1 MPSAPAAAQEPID
14 PLVWRMVGV
23 FVLGAFMSVLDTTI
37 VNVALQS
44 IGRGLH
50 ASLASIQWISTG
62 YLLALGATI
71 PIAGWATKR
80 FGARRLYLT
89 SLVLFT
95 AGSALCGLST
105 SLPELIA
112 FRVLQGVGGAL
123 ILPVGQAALTK
134 AAGPRNMPRIMGA
147 VGVPIILAPVIG
159 PTIGGAL
166 VDALSWRW
174 IFYVNLPI
182 GVIAVVASLRYFIDE
197 DSGREQAGRLDLLG
211 LGLLSAGLVGLIY
224 GVSEVGILNR
234 VVDARVLIPFVL
246 GVALC
251 VAFVAHARR
260 ADNPLLDVGLYTDRA
275 YALASIVMTTT
286 GAALFGALIILP
298 LFFQEVR
305 GQSPLDTGLLL
316 IPQGVGSLVAMIASG
331 RLTTRLGGGT
341 STIIGGLLAILGTI
355 PFIFAGAHTSY
366 GLLAPL
372 LVVRGLGLSLSIVP
386 AMTAAIIEL
395 RPDQVD
401 DATPQLNVLQ
411 RVGGSVGGAILTV
424 VLSRHLDALHPRT
437 ATGIAGAF
445 NTTWIWAVVITAVA
459 LAPAALLARVERA
472 ARRTTREP
480 AAAPEIAA

>member
-1 MPSAPAAAQEPID
+1 M
-14 PLVWRMVGV
+14 VWRMVAV

-50 ASLASIQWISTG
+50 ASLASVQWISTG

-80 FGARRLYLT
+80 FGARRVYLI

-105 SLPELIA
+105 SLGELIV
-112 FRVLQGVGGAL
+112 FRVLQGIGGAL

-182 GVIAVVASLRYFIDE
+182 GIIAVATALRYFIDE
-197 DSGREQAGRLDLLG
+197 ESGREHAGRLDLRG
-211 LGLLSAGLVGLIY
+211 LVLLSAGLVGVIY
-224 GVSEVGILNR
+224 GVSEVGILNQ
-234 VVDARVLIPFVL
+234 VVNVQVLAPFL
-246 GVALC
+246 AGVALC
-251 VAFVAHARR
+251 GAFIVHARR
-260 ADNPLLDVGLYTDRA
+260 ATRPLLDVGLYADRA
-275 YALASIVMTTT
+275 YSLASIVMTTT

-298 LFFQEVR
+298 LFFQQIR
-305 GQSPLDTGLLL
+305 GQSAFHTGLLL
-316 IPQGVGSLVAMIASG
+316 IPQGVGSLVAMILSG
-331 RLTTRLGGGT
+331 RLTTRLGGGRA
-341 STIIGGLLAILGTI
+341 TILGGALAILGTI
-355 PFIFAGAHTSY
+355 PFIFADAHTSY
-366 GLLAPL
+366 GLLAPF
-372 LVVRGLGLSLSIVP
+372 LVIRGLGLSLSIVP

-411 RVGGSVGGAILTV
+411 RVGGSIGGVVLTV
-424 VLSRHLDALHPRT
+424 VLSRHLAALHPRT
-437 ATGIAGAF
+437 AAGAAAAF
-445 NTTWIWAVVITAVA
+445 NTTWIWAVAITAVA
-459 LAPAALLARVERA
+459 LVPALLLARVERA
-472 ARRTTREP
+472 ARRASREEP
-480 AAAPEIAA
+480 VGSPELA

>member
-1 MPSAPAAAQEPID
+1 MPPDQEPIA
-14 PLVWRMVGV
+14 PEVWRMVAV

-37 VNVALQS
+37 VNVALDS

-50 ASLASIQWISTG
+50 ASLADVQWVSTG

-80 FGARRLYLT
+80 FGARRIYLV

-95 AGSALCGLST
+95 VGSALCGLST
-105 SLPELIA
+105 TLPELIV

-166 VDALSWRW
+166 VDAISWRW

-182 GVIAVVASLRYFIDE
+182 GVIAVVTALRYFITE

-211 LGLLSAGLVGLIY
+211 LVLLSAGLVGIIY
-224 GVSEVGILNR
+224 GVSEVGILNQIGN
-234 VVDARVLIPFVL
+234 VRVLAPFIAGAV
-246 GVALC
+246 LC
-251 VAFVAHARR
+251 VAFILHARR
-260 ADNPLLDVGLYTDRA
+260 AARPLLDVSLYTDRA

-298 LFFQEVR
+298 LFFQTVR
-305 GQSPLDTGLLL
+305 GQDAFHTGLLL
-316 IPQGVGSLVAMIASG
+316 IPQGVGSLISMLISG
-331 RLTTRLGGGT
+331 RLTTRLGGGR
-341 STIIGGLLAILGTI
+341 STIIGGLLAIAATI
-355 PFIFAGAHTSY
+355 PFVFADAHTPY
-366 GLLAPL
+366 GLLAPV

-386 AMTAAIIEL
+386 AMTAAIIGL

-411 RVGGSVGGAILTV
+411 RVGGSIGGVVLTV
-424 VLSRHLDALHPRT
+424 VLSRHLASAH
-437 ATGIAGAF
+437 AASGQAAAGAF
-445 NTTWIWAVVITAVA
+445 NTTWIWAVAITAVA
-459 LAPAALLARVERA
+459 IVPAILLARVESA
-472 ARRTTREP
+472 ARRARLGAT
-480 AAAPEIAA
+480 AAPHEVAA